1 MKFFQL
7 STTNQKKLKLQK
19 LLSKNRM
26 AVVAAEAVAKYLIY
40 PVSGLHTAYRIFYL
54 TAYLL

>member
-1 MKFFQL
+1 
-7 STTNQKKLKLQK
+7 
-19 LLSKNRM
+19 M